1 MIDKTIGLERFAVT
15 PATIER
21 MKMELRQQ
29 AIAQIKTAARIL
41 EEDPQRLDSVT
52 WRLVD
57 ALLDLGATDDELPGV
72 HYPTYLGAQVT
83 HQGRRPE

>member
-1 MIDKTIGLERFAVT
+1 MTDKTIGLQRFSLTGRV
-15 PATIER
+15 E
-21 MKMELRQQ
+21 ELKADLQQQ

-41 EEDPQRLDSVT
+41 EKDPQRLDSVT

-83 HQGRRPE
+83 YQGRRTE